1 MAYEGSGGNVCTRQ
15 RSEVAFEESG
25 GNVSTRQKTHTRQK
39 SREGKG
45 RGGRE
50 NCEGIVRGG
59 DTKKKTNR
67 ERGVYTPKN
76 PYTQKG
82 VEVRGEGRGEE

>member
-59 DTKKKTNR
+59 DTR
-67 ERGVYTPKN
+67 
-76 PYTQKG
+76 
-82 VEVRGEGRGEE
+82 